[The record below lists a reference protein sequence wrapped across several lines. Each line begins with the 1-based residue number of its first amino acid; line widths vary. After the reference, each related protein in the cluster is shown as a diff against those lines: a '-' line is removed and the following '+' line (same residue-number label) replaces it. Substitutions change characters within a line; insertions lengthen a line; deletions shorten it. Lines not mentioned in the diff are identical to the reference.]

1 MSLVYTCPRCLTSQ
15 ALVPNIMAPA
25 PDGIYVECPAC
36 GAVAVHHPGPHAL
49 PLLQTW
55 AGINAEV
62 DVQMF
67 ARQLDRCDP
76 SEVCR

>member
-1 MSLVYTCPRCLTSQ
+1 MTLLYTCPRCLTAQ

-25 PDGIYVECPAC
+25 PDGIYVECPNCA
-36 GAVAVHHPGPHAL
+36 AVAIHRPGPRAL
-49 PLLQTW
+49 PLLRQW

-62 DVQMF
+62 EAQMF

-76 SEVCR
+76 VEACR